1 MSDIYTTAP
10 VPTTDEIYSI
20 GRHHGELAERKRI
33 TNLLTEIRNTWQKP
47 VAFNYP
53 KDLDSLI
60 QLIQKGQ
67 Q

>member
-1 MSDIYTTAP
+1 MS
-10 VPTTDEIYSI
+10 EIQGIITNASI
-20 GRHHGELAERKRI
+20 KAFNSGLAHGVVQERERI

-47 VAFNYP
+47 VALNYP
-53 KDLDSLI
+53 KELDSLI